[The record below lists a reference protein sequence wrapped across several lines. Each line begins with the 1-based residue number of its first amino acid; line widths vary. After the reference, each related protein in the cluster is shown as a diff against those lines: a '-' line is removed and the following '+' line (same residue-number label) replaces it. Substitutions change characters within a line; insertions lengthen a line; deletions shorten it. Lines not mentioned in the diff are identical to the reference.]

1 MQILYLDRGN
11 ADATVG
17 SSTGKAWNYDDEV
30 SYPFGYG
37 LSYTT
42 FETKVLSTVLKDNK
56 IVVETETINTG
67 DTYSGK
73 EVVQIYVS
81 CPDGELKKEA
91 QRLNF
96 IC

>member
-1 MQILYLDRGN
+1 MQKKWKQRIFYTGYKYYETRYADTVLGQGN

-42 FETKVLSTVLKDNK
+42 FEQTLKSVDVDLAKQNC
-56 IVVETETINTG
+56 N
-67 DTYSGK
+67 SR
-73 EVVQIYVS
+73 S
-81 CPDGELKKEA
+81 RC
-91 QRLNF
+91 
-96 IC
+96 